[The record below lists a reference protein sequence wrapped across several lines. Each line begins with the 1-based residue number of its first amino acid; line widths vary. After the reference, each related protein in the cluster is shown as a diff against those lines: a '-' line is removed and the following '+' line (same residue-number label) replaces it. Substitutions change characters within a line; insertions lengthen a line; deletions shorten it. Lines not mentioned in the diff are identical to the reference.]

1 VLKSGFFSTTAK
13 AARILGGILLIT
25 AASILVGCA
34 STPSAAASSAQNT
47 GTSNDIDGSMSDSR
61 PNGDVCHVFRDALL
75 DPARVSVNFFS
86 LFGLPVVFIRDA
98 NCPL

>member
-1 VLKSGFFSTTAK
+1 MLKSGFFSTTAK

-34 STPSAAASSAQNT
+34 SMPSAAASSAQNA
-47 GTSNDIDGSMSDSR
+47 GTSTDIDGSMSDR